1 MKRSQSNWRGVGIW
15 IDSPERYG
23 LISRALH
30 WGMAY
35 LLIWQFVIILAWR
48 IFGESDLLKTITGLG
63 PYHRTVGLLTI
74 ILVITRACWVLVN
87 RNRRPRHAAGWP
99 GPVALAAHVT
109 FYVLMFAIPALAI
122 LRSYGNG
129 KGWAQWGI
137 EIVPATGLQIGWMIA
152 PADVLHG
159 LLSWLLCILIAG
171 HIAIALVHGLVL
183 KDNVLSR
190 MVGPLR
196 LRSTICRKS
205 STVSK
210 DSAMG
215 RIEKPGKQQAR

>member
-1 MKRSQSNWRGVGIW
+1 
-15 IDSPERYG
+15 
-23 LISRALH
+23 
-30 WGMAY
+30 
-35 LLIWQFVIILAWR
+35 
-48 IFGESDLLKTITGLG
+48 
-63 PYHRTVGLLTI
+63 
-74 ILVITRACWVLVN
+74 
-87 RNRRPRHAAGWP
+87 
-99 GPVALAAHVT
+99 
-109 FYVLMFAIPALAI
+109 MFAIPALAI

-152 PADVLHG
+152 RSDVLHG

-171 HIAIALVHGLVL
+171 HIAMALVHGLVL

-196 LRSTICRKS
+196 LRPTICRKS

-210 DSAMG
+210 DTAKRG
-215 RIEKPGKQQAR
+215 VEKPGK